1 MNRMMKRVGA
11 LLLAVLMAFGLMTS
25 ALASSEEPATAGS
38 EEPVTSASSEEPAA
52 KASSEEPASSE
63 ESSFAEELE
72 RLYIDPDRVYS
83 SDVRWWLGA
92 AAATDDSLLEEVQ
105 ALYDAGFRGAELCM
119 QSDSAADNATYAYG
133 SEMWSHKWKLMMNAL
148 LDLGMG
154 VYLTSGTN
162 WATSNVPVSELD
174 PDSQEAMQIV
184 VMPSTKSG
192 ADGVCDPILAAGE
205 SINEPL
211 QTPPII
217 RGNTAL
223 LGVYAYEINA
233 DGDFLYGT
241 DIDLLAAGAVIPGAS
256 GGTDYTLAWTAPT
269 DGVQGKDT
277 RYQIITMWTQGSYE
291 TSSPGAETC
300 YTTNYFD
307 ERGVEALRRFWEKYY
322 LDDPELNA
330 KILEG
335 DVQLFMDS
343 LEIRYGEAES
353 VNGSSYG
360 GGIGFT
366 WWAED
371 AREEFIARKGYDILP
386 YLFLIRGISVNFAQ
400 AMDVYYD
407 TDVGYYDLAD
417 NVSLREKIIND
428 WQSFLT
434 ELYEE
439 RMLLPL
445 KEWLNSVGIK
455 TRAQISYGKPFEIT
469 EPSAYVDYPEAENL
483 NQYDQA
489 DIFRLHTA
497 GSKLLNK
504 VLSTETGGTDASYGT
519 SFQLFL
525 RHAYSEYALGFQRVI
540 WHIWTTEYGYGNYD
554 WPGYMSGFSGFYRW
568 GTREPAYR
576 DYDEFNAHIGRVQ
589 QLMQTGKSRTDIG
602 FVYNNWTQGMKSG
615 AENHTFAQNDKNWMW
630 AHEGVHY
637 RSTELQDNGYTYD
650 YFSPEFLFNDEVYFD
665 PETKTIESAGYQA
678 LVIFQDWLEI
688 DAAYKILELAKQGL
702 PVVIVD
708 GAAVRTP
715 FNDGRDEELAA
726 VMEELKAEPT
736 VRVAKVADPID
747 YGANETG
754 GFDDEVYEM
763 MLELGVT
770 PYAGFAENH
779 QLLTQSREDEEGNR
793 YLYVFNYCPD
803 DYHQYSSK
811 EDVQLESHGTEIQT
825 EIRMKGHYIPYSI
838 DAWTGEVT
846 ELGEYRYEDGV
857 TVIPVDLEFGR
868 IALYAFEKT
877 DGEKT
882 SIIDTDAYASYAGE
896 DGLYIRA
903 AANGAYAVSL
913 SDGGFYSHVVE
924 GLPEAYDITGWD
936 VTVQSWTAGEPS
948 GEMVRTETI
957 DGVTTE
963 NRKTETV
970 YTDIN
975 VKLDTLTTWDQIPE
989 VGKEVSGLGHY
1000 EATFQWDASAA
1011 DGAYIDFGALD
1022 EGMKVWING
1031 QKVGG
1036 DVTQN
1041 PTKVKASVGAEI
1053 GDGYGGTY
1061 IPEGAEEYTGGLDWT
1076 KPIADIG
1083 AYLVDGENTIV
1094 IEYSSSLTNA
1104 MLARGSIRTSSFA
1117 TGGSWW
1123 DIDVDYRANGPAQA
1137 VLIPY
1142 VDLKADAG
1150 TKTVNIADAE
1160 AKLQADAFV
1169 YTGEAYEPAVTSVKL
1184 GGKTLTEGV
1193 DYTISYADNTDAGQ
1207 GKALIKGTGVTYGG
1221 AKELDFTITPI
1232 DLAGAKIV
1240 TEDMSYTGKALTQDV
1255 TVTLDGRTLEPNQ
1268 DYIVSYENNVDVT
1281 KAASLIIRGKGNYT
1295 GRAEST
1301 FAILPVDVSTLR
1313 INLDASSGE
1322 PGAPAVT
1329 VSMGGFEMASGVFM
1343 GATYLTE
1350 GTDFT
1355 VSLETDAKGG
1365 VTAVVT
1371 GIGNYTGTGSIP
1383 YTTE

>member
-1 MNRMMKRVGA
+1 MKHTLKRAGA
-11 LLLAVLMAFGLMTS
+11 LLLAVLLAFSLMP
-25 ALASSEEPATAGS
+25 AVYASSEEP
-38 EEPVTSASSEEPAA
+38 SSEPSAEPAPSA
-52 KASSEEPASSE
+52 EASAEASA
-63 ESSFAEELE
+63 ESSFREQLE
-72 RLYIDPDRVYS
+72 ALYIDPDRVYS
-83 SDVRWWLGA
+83 SDVRWWLGS
-92 AAATDDSLLEEVQ
+92 AAATDDSLLEEIQ

-133 SEMWSHKWKLMMNAL
+133 SDMWSHKWKLMMNAL

-184 VMPSTKSG
+184 VMPSTASG
-192 ADGVCDPILAAGE
+192 AGGVCDPILTAGE
-205 SINEPL
+205 SISEPL

-223 LGVYAYEINA
+223 LGVYAYEINE
-233 DGDFLYGT
+233 DGCFLYGT
-241 DIDLLAAGAVIPGAS
+241 DIDLLAADGAVTQVGDSA
-256 GGTDYTLAWTAPT
+256 TDYLLTWTAPT
-269 DGVQGKDT
+269 DGIQGKDA

-343 LEIRYGEAES
+343 LEIRYGESQS
-353 VNGSSYG
+353 VNGSSYA

-417 NVSLREKIIND
+417 DVSLREKIIND

-519 SFQLFL
+519 SFDIFL

-540 WHIWTTEYGYGNYD
+540 WHIWTTEYGYGNYA

-589 QLMQTGKSRTDIG
+589 QLMQTGRSRTDIG

-665 PETKTIESAGYQA
+665 PDTKTIESAGYQA
-678 LVIFQDWLEI
+678 LVIFQDWLDA
-688 DAAYKILELAKQGL
+688 DAAIKILELAKQGL

-715 FNDGRDEELAA
+715 FNDGRDDELAA

-736 VRVAKVADPID
+736 VRVAKVADPVD

-754 GFDDEVYEM
+754 GFDDEVYEKL
-763 MLELGVT
+763 LELGVM
-770 PYAGFAENH
+770 PYAGFPEENH
-779 QLLTQSREDEEGNR
+779 QLLTQSREDADGNR
-793 YLYVFNYCPD
+793 YLYVYNYCPD

-811 EDVQLESHGTEIQT
+811 EDVRLESHGREINT
-825 EIRMKGHYIPYSI
+825 EIRMKGHYIPYEI
-838 DAWTGEVT
+838 DAWTGEVA
-846 ELGEYRYEDGV
+846 ELAEYRYEDGV

-877 DGEKT
+877 DAEKT
-882 SIIDTDAYASYAGE
+882 SIVYTDAYASYVGD

-903 AANGAYAVSL
+903 AADGPYAVQL
-913 SDGGFYSHVVE
+913 SDGGFYSHIVE

-936 VTVQSWTAGEPS
+936 LTVQSWTAGEPS

-963 NRKTETV
+963 NRKTATV
-970 YTDIN
+970 VTEIP
-975 VKLDTLTTWDQIPE
+975 VQLDTLTTWDQIPE

-1000 EATFQWDASAA
+1000 EASFQWDAFAA
-1011 DGAYIDFGALD
+1011 DGAYLDFGDSL
-1022 EGMKVWING
+1022 EESMKVWING
-1031 QKVGG
+1031 VKVGG
-1036 DVTQN
+1036 DFSAN
-1041 PTKVKASVGAEI
+1041 PTKAQASVGAEI
-1053 GDGYGGTY
+1053 GDGCGGTY
-1061 IPEGAEEYTGGLDWT
+1061 IPEGAKEYTGGINWL
-1076 KPIADIG
+1076 KPIVDIG
-1083 AYLVDGENTIV
+1083 EYLVDGENTIV
-1094 IEYSSSLTNA
+1094 IEYSSSLTNV

-1117 TGGSWW
+1117 SGGAWW

-1137 VLIPY
+1137 VIIPY
-1142 VDLKADAG
+1142 VDMKVDEGAETADL
-1150 TKTVNIADAE
+1150 ADVEAE
-1160 AKLQADAFV
+1160 LAEDTFV
-1169 YTGEAYEPAVTSVKL
+1169 YSGEAFEPEVTSVKL
-1184 GGKTLTEGV
+1184 GGKTLKEGA
-1193 DYTISYADNTDAGQ
+1193 DYTVSYVDNVEAGQ
-1207 GKALIKGTGVTYGG
+1207 GKVLITGTGLAYGG
-1221 AKELDFTITPI
+1221 TKVLEFTIDPI
-1232 DLAGAKIV
+1232 NLSGATLAAD
-1240 TEDMSYTGKALTQDV
+1240 DMSYTGSALTPEV
-1255 TVTLDGRTLEPNQ
+1255 TVTLDGRTLEANI
-1268 DYIVSYENNVDVT
+1268 DYIVSYENNVDVGD
-1281 KAASLIIRGKGNYT
+1281 AASLTVIGKGNYT
-1295 GRAEST
+1295 GRAETT
-1301 FAILPVDVSTLR
+1301 FAILPVDISTLR
-1313 INLDASSGE
+1313 IELDESSGE

-1329 VSMGGFEMASGVFM
+1329 VSMGGFELQAGVFM

-1355 VSLETDAKGG
+1355 VTFENGASGEI
-1365 VTAVVT
+1365 TAVVT
-1371 GIGNYTGTGSIP
+1371 GIGNYTGTAGIP
-1383 YTTE
+1383 YTVE